1 MLYKVLINYR
11 LRFFSFFFLGIVILF
26 INAST
31 FGQDTLVDKSTTVS
45 FEGQIYPAFNTDI
58 YSPQFKVRLNLNDH
72 SVIRLNSSFSR
83 DVAYNEILEIGGN
96 GVGSVEKISSMYTF
110 ALGYEGQKKMKN
122 AVIYGG
128 IEGILG
134 FGRDDEYG
142 SRTDSI
148 SFIPDVNYN
157 YQRPVQQI
165 GVRIFSGLDYY
176 IGSNLYFGTEMGLSL
191 LQTNF
196 NTGSYNRE
204 NVSSLTDPNET
215 TIIAK
220 SKVSHLSFNG
230 IGVIRV
236 GWRF

>member
-1 MLYKVLINYR
+1 MLYKVLNNFR
-11 LRFFSFFFLGIVILF
+11 LRFFSFFFLGAIILF
-26 INAST
+26 VNFST
-31 FGQDTLVDKSTTVS
+31 FSQDTLVGKSTTVS
-45 FEGQIYPAFNTDI
+45 IEGQVYPAFNADT
-58 YSPQFKVRLNLNDH
+58 YRPQFKVRLNLNDH
-72 SVIRLNSSFSR
+72 SAIRLNSSFSR

-110 ALGYEGQKKMKN
+110 ALGYEGQKKIKN

-128 IEGILG
+128 IEGVLG
-134 FGRDDEYG
+134 FGRNDEYG

-148 SFIPDVNYN
+148 SFIPDINYN
-157 YQRPVQQI
+157 YQRPVQQM

-191 LQTNF
+191 LQTNY

-220 SKVSHLSFNG
+220 SKVSNLSFNG